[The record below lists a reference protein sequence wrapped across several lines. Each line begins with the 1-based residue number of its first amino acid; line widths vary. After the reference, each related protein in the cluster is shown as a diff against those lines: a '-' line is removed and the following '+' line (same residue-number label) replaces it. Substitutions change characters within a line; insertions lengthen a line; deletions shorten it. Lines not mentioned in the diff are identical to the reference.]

1 VFDLD
6 LKSRKPIYEQ
16 LMEQIK
22 MMIFQKVVEKDE
34 QLPSVR
40 SLAQELTI
48 NPNTIQKAYRELE
61 RDNFIYSVPGKGSFV
76 NDMNDSI
83 NKERINLLTKD
94 LERIM
99 RELLYLNI
107 STDDLKHL
115 VDKAAKQLN
124 GTDNQSSPVN
134 ERGGELMKLEA
145 KNTDKSFG
153 RKKAVNDVSLVVEPG
168 NHPRPTR
175 IKRCRKDDFYESLIR
190 DLQSRPGECGV

>member
-1 VFDLD
+1 MFDLD

-22 MMIFQKVVEKDE
+22 MMIFQKVMEKDE

-40 SLAQELTI
+40 SLAQALTI

-134 ERGGELMKLEA
+134 REE
-145 KNTDKSFG
+145 
-153 RKKAVNDVSLVVEPG
+153 G
-168 NHPRPTR
+168 N
-175 IKRCRKDDFYESLIR
+175 
-190 DLQSRPGECGV
+190 